1 MKKFVTLAV
10 ALLLSIAFAMFA
22 GCSTALEKGKIEGN
36 YKEPTQEELETAL
49 LSLEGSTLFGDTE
62 QADWEFG
69 VKTGGNFNVKIT
81 VDESTLSADA
91 KVSLQEKISKS
102 ETGLELLGKGN
113 LSFNMKAPKEF
124 MGEETDVGMEAEMY
138 NDSSFLYL
146 EASAKSGKDSQD
158 VKVKVDISTIM
169 GELMFGEAMNVSAAG
184 ILAETGDQ
192 ESASATLGFSVK
204 EFMEFAAKWNLDI
217 GLDTSDGVKLR
228 LTASQETFTKILNA
242 VLKKIMSLPAS
253 ASFDMSDRIALSNS
267 VFELYLQ
274 TDKDGKFVAAA
285 TNLTLK
291 GSIEIPAMTED
302 SEATNIGIDIGGAF
316 YIESNLSDFSIP
328 DGISEDSSYQ
338 VIDDS
343 FFN

>member
-1 MKKFVTLAV
+1 MKKFLTLAV

-49 LSLEGSTLFGDTE
+49 RSLEGDTMFGDTE

-81 VDESTLSADA
+81 VNDSTLSADA
-91 KVSLQEKISKS
+91 KLSLQEKISKG
-102 ETGLELLGKGN
+102 EAGLELLGKGN
-113 LSFNMKAPKEF
+113 LSFNMKAPAEI
-124 MGEETDVGMEAEMY
+124 MDQETDVEMKAEMY

-146 EASAKSGKDSQD
+146 DASAKSGKDSQD
-158 VKVKVDISTIM
+158 LKVKADISTIM
-169 GELMFGEAMNVSAAG
+169 GELIFGETMNVSTAG
-184 ILAETGDQ
+184 ILAKTGEQ
-192 ESASATLGFSVK
+192 GSASATVGFSVE
-204 EFMEFAAKWNLDI
+204 EFMEFAAEWNLDI

-228 LTASQETFTKILNA
+228 LTANQETFTEILNA
-242 VLKKIMSLPAS
+242 VLKKIMSVPAS
-253 ASFDMSDRIALSNS
+253 TPFDMSDMIALSNS

-274 TDKDGKFVAAA
+274 ADKDGKFAAAA
-285 TNLTLK
+285 TNLTMK
-291 GSIEIPAMTED
+291 GSIEIPAMTAD
-302 SEATNIGIDIGGAF
+302 SEATNISFDIGGAF
-316 YIESNLSDFSIP
+316 YVEYKVSDFSIP
-328 DGISEDSSYQ
+328 EGIAEDSSYQ